1 MLYIEIQKSLLDTQ
15 VCPLTCAFL
24 FPNKKLEKKKSV
36 IIVASDEKNKSK
48 NLKTALRQVCIS

>member
-24 FPNKKLEKKKSV
+24 FPNKKLEKKSV
-36 IIVASDEKNKSK
+36 IIVASDEKHKSK